1 MTGDILN
8 WALELGVAT
17 TVLIGLVLLLRRPM
31 ARYWGSGAVYWLW
44 ALPFFRLFMPEI
56 NFPVKANVN
65 VPWPADFYR
74 LEIFDGA
81 PVQSIE
87 LSGSTTPALVET
99 GLQLPDWPIVITVI
113 WIMVGAGWATLQ
125 FYRHIRYWHLLN
137 RVSSPINGELAGVA
151 QKAADIIGLRKLPR
165 VKVAPKVIGPIVS
178 GIFRPLII
186 LPQNFE
192 TTYTE
197 DEQIY
202 ALCHEMAHIRR
213 YDIFAALALLIF
225 RAVHWYNPVVHY
237 AARRFSLDQEAACD
251 AFLLSRFQ
259 DSDKVGY
266 ARTLLKAERA
276 NADSDS
282 PAITKSQGLSLAFD
296 KEKFS

>member
-1 MTGDILN
+1 MGDVLN

-17 TVLIGLVLLLRRPM
+17 TGLIGLVLLLRRPM
-31 ARYWGSGAVYWLW
+31 ARLWGSDAVYILW
-44 ALPFFRLFMPEI
+44 ALPFLRLFMPDI
-56 NFPVKANVN
+56 NLPVNAKVN
-65 VPWPADFYR
+65 VPWSVDFYR
-74 LEIFDGA
+74 FETFDGA
-81 PVQSIE
+81 LLQSGE
-87 LSGSTTPALVET
+87 PTVSTAPALIET
-99 GLQLPDWPIVITVI
+99 GPQLPDWPIVIGVI
-113 WIMVGAGWATLQ
+113 WIMVGAGWATVHL
-125 FYRHIRYWHLLN
+125 YRHIKYWHLLN
-137 RVSSPINGELAGVA
+137 RVSSPISDELAGVA

-165 VKVAPKVIGPIVS
+165 VKVAPKAIGPMVS

-192 TTYTE
+192 TTYIE

-225 RAVHWYNPVVHY
+225 RTVHWYNPVVHY

-266 ARTLLKAERA
+266 AQTLLKAERA
-276 NADSDS
+276 DTDNA
-282 PAITKSQGLSLAFD
+282 AIIKSQGLSLAFV